1 MIHEIKRSAEL
12 WEEWTSFLLDSA
24 IFILQLYKLSQFV
37 FYPTIAGS
45 SITVWDRYPTFCST
59 CSGLQRSWMNV
70 MLRGFLPN
78 RQPQQ
83 HSSTL
88 VFFEQNALTF
98 MNVERRKD
106 ARCSDQTGIKPAI
119 YGWSFNWFAHAK
131 VLNMCINA
139 LDSGS
144 LCDSNEKI
152 TSNHPSLGLM

>member
-1 MIHEIKRSAEL
+1 MKSNDQLSSDKSEPLFSWIAL
-12 WEEWTSFLLDSA
+12 FLFYNCTSRPSF
-24 IFILQLYKLSQFV
+24 

-59 CSGLQRSWMNV
+59 CSVLKRSWMNV
-70 MLRGFLPN
+70 MLQGFLPN
-78 RQPQQ
+78 QQPY
-83 HSSTL
+83 SSTL

-98 MNVERRKD
+98 MNMERKQD
-106 ARCSDQTGIKPAI
+106 AQCFDQTGIKPAI

-152 TSNHPSLGLM
+152 TSNHPSLGLT